1 MVWTNI
7 FAFLIAMAASVASS
21 ATGSFRPNLELLF
34 SDLNL
39 FTDACVFSAA
49 SALGLIVLL
58 NTIASF
64 VRHLLLPV
72 RFLPDLHRLTR
83 ACRARSRRRSS

>member
-7 FAFLIAMAASVASS
+7 FAFLIAMLASVASS

-34 SDLNL
+34 SDFGL
-39 FTDACVFSAA
+39 FTDACIFSAA

-64 VRHLLLPV
+64 VR
-72 RFLPDLHRLTR
+72 
-83 ACRARSRRRSS
+83 RRSSSSFALAPLVRARR